1 MRIFR
6 LVESYEFFLEQ
17 AADKKLIRVEVLEA
31 INEYRVYR
39 ARVWLQNTY
48 NLYPTF
54 LNLGPHGE
62 DLRQVHSSD
71 QLSMEIT
78 TLIAE
83 TPEWITGIQS
93 KSAKDFFDFVL
104 ERIIALF
111 SDVGGQTESARRMG

>member
-1 MRIFR
+1 M
-6 LVESYEFFLEQ
+6 
-17 AADKKLIRVEVLEA
+17 
-31 INEYRVYR
+31 
-39 ARVWLQNTY
+39 
-48 NLYPTF
+48 
-54 LNLGPHGE
+54 
-62 DLRQVHSSD
+62 HSSD